1 MGHRHPTPLTPRLVL
16 DTGALFAL
24 ERGDPRARAQLGAAS
39 RRGYAIVVPVLVV
52 MEALEHARSPVRLN
66 QVLAALDAELP
77 LLPATARQVAGLK
90 SRAGAG
96 SDTDAVVVLEAL
108 GVPGS
113 AILTGDP
120 DDMHALLEV
129 SGSAC
134 RVPVLRV

>member
-1 MGHRHPTPLTPRLVL
+1 MP
-16 DTGALFAL
+16 
-24 ERGDPRARAQLGAAS
+24 ARRRDSTRCS
-39 RRGYAIVVPVLVV
+39 RPWMPNCRCCP
-52 MEALEHARSPVRLN
+52 P
-66 QVLAALDAELP
+66 
-77 LLPATARQVAGLK
+77 TARQVAGLK
-90 SRAGAG
+90 GRAGAG

>member
-1 MGHRHPTPLTPRLVL
+1 VGHRRPAPLTPRLIL
-16 DTGALFAL
+16 ATGALIAL

-39 RRGYAIVVPVLVV
+39 RHGYAIVVPVLVV

-77 LLPATARQVAGLK
+77 LMPATARQVAGLK
-90 SRAGAG
+90 ARAGVAG
-96 SDTDAVVVLEAL
+96 DTDAVVVLEAL
-108 GVPGS
+108 AIPGS

-120 DDMHALLEV
+120 DDIHALLEA
-129 SGSAC
+129 SGSAG